1 MAEWLYMAFKWHWI
15 GLVEWLS
22 IGNQITC
29 VVDPWLSGSTWHSSG
44 TGLELDWLS
53 GYPLVIR

>member
-1 MAEWLYMAFKWHWI
+1 MAFKWHWI